1 LKSEKYKTSDIVDEL
16 RAQLEDS
23 RNRVLEAETKYSQL
37 QQQNDQLELNLGS
50 VSQAYKELQDIYNQ
64 HDASINKQV
73 ASFEDKIA
81 VISREKEKLEQTKK
95 ELESQLAE
103 EKELRKVQFQN
114 FTGNANTQAD
124 EDGRPPSALLKMIQ
138 AYQKLNRHP
147 EDIFQ
152 DYFDLS
158 QRYNAAI
165 EKNTAASDSVDR
177 MARRLNEN
185 ENLFARLHR
194 ELQETRI
201 NSADLNA
208 KIKEVQAERKQSEQK
223 SEQLDNQVK
232 DLQLENKKLADS
244 LNDTT
249 YQLQHLLSEVQK
261 RGEPI
266 PLSLRETSTLLKD
279 IEIKPNLPHQQ
290 LVFSNVAELQD
301 RNKDLTNQV
310 RQLTDKVKESTNR
323 ISEFQISR
331 SSDIEVYKNALE
343 ECRKTVTELSDKASY
358 LQKKLDNTN
367 IECENY
373 KKLIH
378 QLGDGDVTVKFE
390 QIQENQA
397 RQRKEMDIT
406 LNAYR
411 TETASEIN
419 LLKQEL
425 ESSRQSERDVK
436 KNLNEMSTLKR
447 HLEHRVETLTANA
460 REMEKELKS
469 AHAEGIVLNDRID
482 AYQREL
488 TQTKNELDENK
499 TRTEILDRENSMLKF
514 RVDAAASAYNDL
526 KESIHKQSDDKSEM
540 TNLLQAINARMD
552 NLNNAGKENLQKSA
566 ETIATLTRELQH
578 KRDALA
584 NAEKQIDCYKAID
597 TSGIQDKYKEATI
610 EIRLLKTKITETEKQ
625 LSEVNQERI
634 IAQNKLMAAEEEIK
648 KATTTVTTDTT
659 DSNASCNEHLRLLA
673 AAEDRVRALEA
684 DIESYT
690 TAMSESNKKSDAL
703 TEEHDQFVKQTQ
715 VTIDTLLKR
724 VEESTTAVSTVQN
737 EAEMAIAEYKALN
750 EKVTATQQELVEEKK
765 ALEEKVKQLDA
776 EHTAKKEE
784 IENLQQTLQDK
795 TVALTD
801 VQGKLESE
809 SKVAE
814 EQRQTI
820 NTLRADVSNLTFE
833 ISQYKATIA
842 ASTNRE
848 ASLKSELERKINEES
863 ESEESWKQKFN
874 DLEKQREKLSDAVAE
889 LVAKHAEWSAA
900 QDKENGTERAEFNRA
915 AGDVI
920 EQLREVNTI
929 LRLEKDASE
938 NNYQQERFKL
948 RRAES
953 EMDSVK
959 SQLVTLQAEF
969 NRLAEENKELKRKEF
984 EASNSEKLACEAF
997 RSQNQ
1002 TLANENK
1009 ALRESKQE
1017 ALAERAKMEAEIAPL
1032 QRMYLYQHEFILL
1045 TLLFNT

>member
-1 LKSEKYKTSDIVDEL
+1 MKTEKYKTTDLVDEL

-23 RNRVLEAETKYSQL
+23 RNRVLEAETKYSHL

-64 HDASINKQV
+64 HDSSINKQV
-73 ASFEDKIA
+73 ALFEDKLA
-81 VISREKEKLEQTKK
+81 VISNEKEKLQQTKE
-95 ELESQLAE
+95 ELESQLAQ

-114 FTGNANTQAD
+114 LTGNANTQAD
-124 EDGRPPSALLKMIQ
+124 EDARPPSALLKMIHE
-138 AYQKLNRHP
+138 YQKLNRQP

-152 DYFDLS
+152 DYFDLR

-185 ENLFARLHR
+185 ENLFTRLHR
-194 ELQETRI
+194 ELLESRA
-201 NSADLNA
+201 NNA
-208 KIKEVQAERKQSEQK
+208 NLGTKIKETEAQRKKSEQK

-232 DLQLENKKLADS
+232 DLQLENKKLTDS

-249 YQLQHLLSEVQK
+249 YQLQHLLSEVK
-261 RGEPI
+261 RRSEPV
-266 PLSLRETSTLLKD
+266 PVALREASHLLKD
-279 IEIKPNLPHQQ
+279 VEITPTLPHH
-290 LVFSNVAELQD
+290 LLIYNNVAELQD
-301 RNKDLTNQV
+301 RNKELTNQV
-310 RQLTDKVKESTNR
+310 RQLTDKVKETTNQ

-331 SSDIEVYKNALE
+331 SSDIEIYKNASE
-343 ECRKTVTELSDKASY
+343 ECRKTVVELADKSAS
-358 LQKKLDNTN
+358 LQKKLENTT

-373 KKLIH
+373 KKLIS
-378 QLGDGDVTVKFE
+378 QLGDGDVSAKFE

-406 LNAYR
+406 LTAYR
-411 TETASEIN
+411 TETNNEIN
-419 LLKQEL
+419 ILKQEL
-425 ESSRQSERDVK
+425 ESSRQSERDAK
-436 KNLNEMSTLKR
+436 KNLNEVSTVKR
-447 HLEHRVETLTANA
+447 HLEHRIEKLTAA
-460 REMEKELKS
+460 AHELEHDLKS
-469 AHAEGIVLNDRID
+469 ALAEGAALNDRID
-482 AYQREL
+482 GLDQEL
-488 TQTKNELDENK
+488 KQTKYELDESK
-499 TRTEILDRENSMLKF
+499 TSNEMLSHENTALKV
-514 RVDAAASAYNDL
+514 RVDTTSTAYNDL

-584 NAEKQIDCYKAID
+584 HAEKQIDCYKAID

-610 EIRLLKTKITETEKQ
+610 EIRLLKTKITDIEKQ

-634 IAQNKLMAAEEEIK
+634 IAQNKLMVAQEEIK
-648 KATTTVTTDTT
+648 KASTTITT
-659 DSNASCNEHLRLLA
+659 DSADRDASCDEHLRLLA

-690 TAMSESNKKSDAL
+690 TAMAENSKKSDAL
-703 TEEHDQFVKQTQ
+703 SEEHDQFVKQTQ

-724 VEESTTAVSTVQN
+724 VEESTTTVSTVQN

-750 EKVTATQQELVEEKK
+750 EKATATQQELAEEKK
-765 ALEEKVKQLDA
+765 TLEEKVKQLDID
-776 EHTAKKEE
+776 HNAKKEE
-784 IENLQQTLQDK
+784 IEKLMETVEDK
-795 TVALTD
+795 TTALTSIES
-801 VQGKLESE
+801 KLEAE

-820 NTLRADVSNLTFE
+820 NTLRTDVANLTFE

-842 ASTNRE
+842 ATTSRE
-848 ASLKSELERKINEES
+848 ASLKSELERKINEEN
-863 ESEESWKQKFN
+863 ESEESWKNKFN
-874 DLEKQREKLSDAVAE
+874 DLEKQREKLSDSVAE
-889 LVAKHAEWSAA
+889 LVAKHAEWLVA

-938 NNYQQERFKL
+938 NNYQQERSKL
-948 RRAES
+948 RRTES
-953 EMDSVK
+953 EMDSIK

-969 NRLAEENKELKRKEF
+969 NRLTEENKELKRKDF

-997 RSQNQ
+997 KSQNQ

-1009 ALRESKQE
+1009 TLRESKQQ

-1032 QRMYLYQHEFILL
+1032 QRMLL
-1045 TLLFNT
+1045 

>member
-1 LKSEKYKTSDIVDEL
+1 M

-23 RNRVLEAETKYSQL
+23 RNRVLEAETKYIQL
-37 QQQNDQLELNLGS
+37 QQQKDQLELSLGS
-50 VSQAYKELQDIYNQ
+50 VSQAYNELQDIYNQ
-64 HDASINKQV
+64 HDSSISKQV
-73 ASFEDKIA
+73 ASFEEKIA
-81 VISREKEKLEQTKK
+81 IISNEKVKLEETNK
-95 ELESQLAE
+95 ELENQLAQ

-114 FTGNANTQAD
+114 LTGNANTQAD

-138 AYQKLNRHP
+138 EYQKLNRHP

-152 DYFDLS
+152 DYFDLH
-158 QRYNAAI
+158 QRYKAAI
-165 EKNTAASDSVDR
+165 EKNTAASDSVDH

-185 ENLFARLHR
+185 ENLFTRLHR
-194 ELQETRI
+194 ELQESRA
-201 NSADLNA
+201 NNADLDT
-208 KIKEVQAERKQSEQK
+208 KIKEALAQRKKSEQK
-223 SEQLDNQVK
+223 GEQLDNQVK
-232 DLQLENKKLADS
+232 DLQLENNKLVAS

-249 YQLQHLLSEVQK
+249 YQLQHLLNEVQR

-266 PLSLRETSTLLKD
+266 PLSLRETSNLLKD
-279 IEIKPNLPHQQ
+279 VEITPNLPHQQ
-290 LVFSNVAELQD
+290 LVFDNVAELQD
-301 RNKDLTNQV
+301 RNNELTNQV
-310 RQLTDKVKESTNR
+310 RQLTDKVKETTNR

-331 SSDIEVYKNALE
+331 SSDIEVYKNTIE
-343 ECRKTVTELSDKASY
+343 ECRKTVVELSDKATS

-367 IECENY
+367 VECENY
-373 KKLIH
+373 KKLIS
-378 QLGDGDVTVKFE
+378 QLGDADVTAKFE

-425 ESSRQSERDVK
+425 ESSRESEREAK
-436 KNLNEMSTLKR
+436 KNLNEVSTVKR
-447 HLEHRVETLTANA
+447 HLEHRVEKLTAA
-460 REMEKELKS
+460 TREMEIELKS
-469 AHAEGIVLNDRID
+469 AHAQGIAMNDRID
-482 AYQREL
+482 ECRREL
-488 TQTKNELDENK
+488 TQAKYELNESK
-499 TRTEILDRENSMLKF
+499 TRAEMLGHENTGLKV
-514 RVDAAASAYNDL
+514 RVDATATAYIDL

-566 ETIATLTRELQH
+566 ETIATLTREVQH
-578 KRDALA
+578 KRDALV

-597 TSGIQDKYKEATI
+597 TNGIQDKYKEATI
-610 EIRLLKTKITETEKQ
+610 EIRLLKTKITDIEKQ

-634 IAQNKLMAAEEEIK
+634 IAQNKLMVAQEEIK
-648 KATTTVTTDTT
+648 RATTAITT
-659 DSNASCNEHLRLLA
+659 DSVDSDTSCNEHIRLLA

-684 DIESYT
+684 DIEAYT

-750 EKVTATQQELVEEKK
+750 EKATATQQQLVQEKK
-765 ALEEKVKQLDA
+765 TLEEKVKQLDTD
-776 EHTAKKEE
+776 HIVKKEE
-784 IENLQQTLQDK
+784 IEKLQQTVEDK
-795 TVALTD
+795 TADLTN
-801 VQGKLESE
+801 VETKLEAE

-814 EQRQTI
+814 EQRQII

-833 ISQYKATIA
+833 ISQYKATIV

-848 ASLKSELERKINEES
+848 ASLKSELERKTNEES

-874 DLEKQREKLSDAVAE
+874 DLEKQREKLSDSVAE
-889 LVAKHAEWSAA
+889 LVAKHAEWSVA

-920 EQLREVNTI
+920 DQLREVNTI

-948 RRAES
+948 RRTES

-969 NRLAEENKELKRKEF
+969 NRLTEENKELKRKEF
-984 EASNSEKLACEAF
+984 DASNTEKLACEAF

-1009 ALRESKQE
+1009 TLRESKQE
-1017 ALAERAKMEAEIAPL
+1017 ALAERAKMETEIAPL
-1032 QRMYLYQHEFILL
+1032 QRMYYINAMN
-1045 TLLFNT
+1045 TLLFTFFF